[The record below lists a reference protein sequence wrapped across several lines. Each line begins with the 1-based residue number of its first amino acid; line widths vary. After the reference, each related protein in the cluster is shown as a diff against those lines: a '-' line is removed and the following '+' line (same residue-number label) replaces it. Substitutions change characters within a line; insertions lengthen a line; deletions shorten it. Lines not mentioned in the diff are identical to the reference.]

1 MFGMWEKELEEM
13 KKAALLAEAKILE
26 IYHSSFKVETKSDDS
41 PVTEAD
47 KSADKIIK
55 DYLQEKFPDYAFL
68 TEESVDTKERLHKDF
83 VFIIDP
89 VDGTVEFVNKTGGFS
104 TNIAL
109 CYKHEIVA
117 GVINIPLEKTT
128 YFATKSGGAWKEERD
143 KNPLR
148 IHVSDR
154 VGKNLR
160 ALISISHLIDKEK
173 EQIARHKECFESV
186 TPCGAATKFCRIAE
200 GEADVA
206 VRYSVG
212 TKEWDTAAGEI
223 LLEEAGGHF
232 TNLHL
237 EKYTHNRE
245 DVYNRDGYVV
255 VNDMRNALL

>member
-1 MFGMWEKELEEM
+1 MWEREIEEM
-13 KKAALLAEAKILE
+13 KNAALLAEKKILE
-26 IYHSSFKVETKSDDS
+26 VYHSTFKVETKSDDS

-47 KSADKIIK
+47 KAADKIIK
-55 DYLQEKFPDYAFL
+55 DYLKERFPDYAFL
-68 TEESVDTKERLHKDF
+68 TEESVDTKERLHKDLL
-83 VFIIDP
+83 FIIDP
-89 VDGTVEFVNKTGGFS
+89 VDGTVEFVNKSGGFS

-109 CYKHEIVA
+109 CYKNEIVA
-117 GVINIPLEKTT
+117 GVINIPLEQMT
-128 YFATKSGGAWKEERD
+128 YYAVKGQGAYKEGRD
-143 KNPLR
+143 KNPHR

-173 EQIARHKECFESV
+173 AQIERHKECYESV

-200 GEADVA
+200 GKADVA
-206 VRYSVG
+206 IRYSVD

-223 LLEEAGGHF
+223 LLEEAGGYF
-232 TNLHL
+232 TNIHL

-255 VNDMRNALL
+255 VNDLRNALL